1 MWKQRLCNRFLFSP
15 FLLRVSGFGVFH
27 ILLTVCTHVLVS
39 YRPHVDVKKLSRNTK
54 VVAEALARV
63 IYNLTE
69 KVNAQNENMY

>member
-1 MWKQRLCNRFLFSP
+1 METEALESVSLLSLLAQGFWFWSFSH
-15 FLLRVSGFGVFH
+15 S
-27 ILLTVCTHVLVS
+27 LTVCTHVLVS